1 MNESDLELVDIAAVL
16 DACVLIP
23 ASLRDAL
30 LYPAVVGLYR
40 PVWTEE
46 LLEEVTRNLPR
57 LKRSTPITPQSAQ
70 NMVQNLK
77 RAFPGALVTD
87 HTPLIGSMTNNPKD
101 RHILAAAVV
110 SGAQTI
116 VTINLKDFPRPSLAP
131 FHIEVQHPDVF
142 LSHLFEL
149 TPDRMRQAIMM
160 HVEKLRNPP
169 RSLDKVLETLAQH
182 TPHFVS
188 LLREDINH

>member
-1 MNESDLELVDIAAVL
+1 MDEPDLELADLAAVL

-30 LYPAVVGLYR
+30 LYPAVVGLYQ

-46 LLEEVTRNLPR
+46 ILEEVTRNLPT
-57 LKRSTPITPQSAQ
+57 LKRSTPVTPQSAQ
-70 NMVQNLK
+70 NMVQDLK

-87 HTPLIGSMTNNPKD
+87 HTPLIDSMTNDPKD
-101 RHILAAAVV
+101 RHVLAAAVV
-110 SGAQTI
+110 SGAQII
-116 VTINLKDFPRPSLAP
+116 VTINLKDFSRTSLVP
-131 FHIEVQHPDVF
+131 FHIEAQHPDGF

-149 TPDRMRQAIMM
+149 DPDRMRQAIMM

-188 LLREDINH
+188 LLREATKH